1 MKKSIIVLLC
11 LVFLISC
18 WETSIEVN
26 DDWAKVNVP
35 WAKIEVNDDWAEV
48 NINPAEIIEV
58 VEKLEDFGE
67 NNNETISIDTNQSKE
82 EIINSLWVLINDKVW
97 KEELEKM
104 SNEKLSILWWLW
116 TVAIETLW
124 KENIIK
130 MTKEQWIAISSI
142 WVVNIERIGWD
153 ALIQMTAEQLENIQ

>member
-18 WETSIEVN
+18 WETS
-26 DDWAKVNVP
+26 
-35 WAKIEVNDDWAEV
+35 IEVNDDWAEV

>member
-67 NNNETISIDTNQSKE
+67 NNNETITE
-82 EIINSLWVLINDKVW
+82 
-97 KEELEKM
+97 EELEFW
-104 SNEKLSILWWLW
+104 NRID
-116 TVAIETLW
+116 
-124 KENIIK
+124 
-130 MTKEQWIAISSI
+130 ISPTFMFEEYGIDDEFSYD
-142 WVVNIERIGWD
+142 VKTQRSV
-153 ALIQMTAEQLENIQ
+153 T